1 MGKGASP
8 FTQGVRQTWRKWKW
22 GKPGAKVYKMFSQFD
37 IGSHQ
42 IRLKATGF
50 LHSASSHLD
59 NVNDELF
66 AKPKRSSL
74 PKPDLEEL
82 PCCGFLYFWV
92 SVCKRQ
98 QKWVSFGCYPA
109 ILLLATTIQIRTIL
123 LYRYHEKWHQTNQTE
138 FGLFNWR
145 SDEPI
150 RFLEELKFLWK
161 RKTGEIFWLK
171 RVWQGPECVSAARS
185 GAAGTFEEKKVFQ
198 LLKRSLATQ
207 WHSNVLALMFTYAYA
222 SATSRHK
229 LLSAVSI
236 SRAVLLILIFI
247 SAALCYLFILLLT
260 TPPISTYFHSLRLWI
275 EKPL

>member
-1 MGKGASP
+1 
-8 FTQGVRQTWRKWKW
+8 
-22 GKPGAKVYKMFSQFD
+22 MFSQFD

-123 LYRYHEKWHQTNQTE
+123 LTDITKMTPDQP
-138 FGLFNWR
+138 
-145 SDEPI
+145 D
-150 RFLEELKFLWK
+150 
-161 RKTGEIFWLK
+161 
-171 RVWQGPECVSAARS
+171 RVWSIQLKIRWTDQIFGGIEISLKKKNRRNILIEKSLTGSWVCQRGPVWS
-185 GAAGTFEEKKVFQ
+185 GRNFWGKKSLSTFKTK
-198 LLKRSLATQ
+198 
-207 WHSNVLALMFTYAYA
+207 
-222 SATSRHK
+222 SRHPVTLK
-229 LLSAVSI
+229 CACIDVH
-236 SRAVLLILIFI
+236 
-247 SAALCYLFILLLT
+247 LCLC
-260 TPPISTYFHSLRLWI
+260 
-275 EKPL
+275 

>member
-1 MGKGASP
+1 MTVRQEMGKGASP

-123 LYRYHEKWHQTNQTE
+123 LTDITKNDTRPTRQSLVYSIEDPMN
-138 FGLFNWR
+138 R
-145 SDEPI
+145 SDFWRNWNFCEK
-150 RFLEELKFLWK
+150 EKQEKYSDWK
-161 RKTGEIFWLK
+161 ESD
-171 RVWQGPECVSAARS
+171 RVLSVSARP
-185 GAAGTFEEKKVFQ
+185 GLERPELLRKKKSF
-198 LLKRSLATQ
+198 
-207 WHSNVLALMFTYAYA
+207 NF
-222 SATSRHK
+222 
-229 LLSAVSI
+229 
-236 SRAVLLILIFI
+236 
-247 SAALCYLFILLLT
+247 
-260 TPPISTYFHSLRLWI
+260 
-275 EKPL
+275 

>member
-1 MGKGASP
+1 
-8 FTQGVRQTWRKWKW
+8 
-22 GKPGAKVYKMFSQFD
+22 MFSQFD

-150 RFLEELKFLWK
+150 RFLDLEELKFLWK

-222 SATSRHK
+222 RATSRHK

-236 SRAVLLILIFI
+236 SRAVLLILI